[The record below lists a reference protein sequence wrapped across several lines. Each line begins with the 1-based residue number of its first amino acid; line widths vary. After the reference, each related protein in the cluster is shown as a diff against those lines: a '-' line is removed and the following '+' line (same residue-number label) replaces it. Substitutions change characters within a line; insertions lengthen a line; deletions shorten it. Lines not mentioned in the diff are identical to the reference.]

1 MGLWSRLQRTLWTGE
16 VLKDYGVVGD
26 RRIGA
31 SHRTLG
37 VVLSDKHGGRV
48 FLKESW
54 RATLGFSVHFVE
66 LDADE
71 AARLEEALRDAVPR
85 LRQPPS

>member
-1 MGLWSRLQRTLWTGE
+1 MGLWSRLLRTLWTGE
-16 VLKDYGVVGD
+16 VLRDYGVIGD
-26 RRIGA
+26 REIG
-31 SHRTLG
+31 SGHRTLS

-54 RATLGFSVHFVE
+54 RAAIAFRVNFVE

-71 AARLEEALRDAVPR
+71 AARLEEALRDALPR
-85 LRQPPS
+85 LRDCRA